1 MEKADFVI
9 IGSGQGGVPLAE
21 RLAEDGRKVV
31 LFERAE
37 WGGTCTNTGCIP
49 SKTLLASAH
58 AATAARRAARLG
70 IQTEVQVDF
79 PAVMARVR
87 QSIKPQMVADGLE
100 SSGVQLVHGEAA
112 LVGDRTVASNGRT
125 VAAETIIINTG
136 KSPLVPPI
144 PGLADTPF
152 LTYQNFWN
160 LQTRPNKLIVLGG
173 GYTGLELAQ
182 AMQRLGSQVH
192 VVEKEDRLVADE
204 EPDVSQALQ
213 QALEADGV
221 CFHLSST
228 VSKVEHVNRLF
239 LLSVNTLV
247 DPLIG
252 NALLVATGRRPN
264 VNALAAR
271 ERGIQLD
278 DKNHIQVDDQFRTSA
293 DGVYAIG
300 DVTGQPAFTHV
311 SREDHR
317 RLLAVLRGNGRH
329 QNDRVLAYAF
339 FTEPQVGRVGRTLA
353 QAQEQG
359 LPARAETVPLS
370 ESTRAFNTGHDNG
383 FYRLVINTKTDQ
395 ILGATL
401 VGPQSAELVHII
413 LALMEAGA
421 TWQVLARSQNVHPAY
436 AELLPALARKFASD

>member
-1 MEKADFVI
+1 MEKAEFVI
-9 IGSGQGGVPLAE
+9 IGSGQGAVPLAKS
-21 RLAEDGRKVV
+21 LAEDGRSVV
-31 LFERAE
+31 LFERAD
-37 WGGTCTNTGCIP
+37 WGGTCANTGCIP

-58 AATAARRAARLG
+58 AAAAARRASSLG
-70 IQTEVQVDF
+70 IRAEVQVDF

-87 QSIKPQMVADGLE
+87 QSIKPQMVADELK
-100 SSGVQLVHGEAA
+100 SSGVQLIHGEAE

-125 VAAETIIINTG
+125 IEAETIVINTG
-136 KSPLVPPI
+136 KSPQVPPI

-152 LTYQNFWN
+152 LTYQSFWN
-160 LQTRPNKLIVLGG
+160 LTTLPNKLIILGG
-173 GYTGLELAQ
+173 GYVGLELAQ

-192 VVEKEDRLVADE
+192 VVEREERVIADE
-204 EPDVSQALQ
+204 APDVSQALQ

-221 CFHLSST
+221 CFHLNST
-228 VSKVEHVNRLF
+228 VSKVEYINKLF
-239 LLSVNTLV
+239 LLSVDTLV

-264 VNALAAR
+264 VQALAAR
-271 ERGIQLD
+271 EQGLALD
-278 DKNHIQVDDQFRTSA
+278 DKNHIQVDAQFRTSA

-317 RLLAVLRGNGRH
+317 RLLAVLQGDGRS

-339 FTEPQVGRVGRTLA
+339 FTEPQVGRVGLTLA
-353 QAQEQG
+353 QAQAQG
-359 LPARAETVPLS
+359 LPARAATVPLS
-370 ESTRAFNTGHDNG
+370 ESTRAFNTGHDHG
-383 FYRLVINTKTDQ
+383 FYQLVVNSETDR

-421 TWQVLARSQNVHPAY
+421 TWQVLARAQNVHPAY
-436 AELLPALARKFASD
+436 AELLPALARKFAA